1 MSVENF
7 QEEGKDQGG
16 GEEDAQSSGGAQ
28 PAASSSS
35 IKAYG
40 QGPQTQ
46 WGQKG
51 QGVGATK
58 GGQGQR
64 KEQERPPLS
73 PRNPRTCEG
82 RLGIRG
88 GLSTAARLRR
98 RAPAKPQPD
107 LRATLNQ
114 VVNRERFALGT
125 LMPSQATLFKLLQPI
140 QDG

>member
-1 MSVENF
+1 MVT
-7 QEEGKDQGG
+7 
-16 GEEDAQSSGGAQ
+16 
-28 PAASSSS
+28 
-35 IKAYG
+35 YG
-40 QGPQTQ
+40 DRR
-46 WGQKG
+46 
-51 QGVGATK
+51 VRESGATK
-58 GGQGQR
+58 RGVRSKGA
-64 KEQERPPLS
+64 KEGPRLP

-114 VVNRERFALGT
+114 VVTRERFALGT